1 MRAWSPMSGV
11 SRPAVPGR
19 EEPALVARPGLLAAI
34 TAVALVLTAGV
45 FAVVGGRGTLPDIQR
60 LDDAWLRLMISGRA
74 LPLTVIAN
82 AFNLLGL
89 VYITLPV
96 RIAVAGFLALRRR
109 WWQLAAFVAAIVLS
123 EILIGLLKGIYGRA
137 RPPASLVAT
146 SGASFPSGHAVAAS
160 VTAVAAVI
168 ALVPAG
174 RRRAWWA
181 MAAVAF
187 SILMGLSRA
196 YLGAHWLSDAVAG
209 VLLGTS
215 CALLTALVVGQ
226 IQRRRIR
233 RRQPTVGQYPV
244 DAAPADHTG
253 GRRER
258 P

>member
-1 MRAWSPMSGV
+1 MSGV
-11 SRPAVPGR
+11 SRPEVPGR
-19 EEPALVARPGLLAAI
+19 GEPALVAASGRLAAI
-34 TAVALVLTAGV
+34 TAVAVVLTAGV
-45 FAVVGGRGTLPDIQR
+45 FAVVADRGTLASVQR
-60 LDDAWLRLMISGRA
+60 LDEAWLRLMISGRA

-82 AFNLLGL
+82 VFNLLGL

-96 RIAVAGFLALRRR
+96 RIAIAGFLAVRRR

-137 RPPASLVAT
+137 RPPDSLVAT

-174 RRRAWWA
+174 RWRARWA
-181 MAAVAF
+181 TAAVTF

-215 CALLTALVVGQ
+215 CALLAALVVGQ
-226 IQRRRIR
+226 IQRRQAGRGQ
-233 RRQPTVGQYPV
+233 RQAAAGQYRV
-244 DAAPADHTG
+244 DAAPADHAA
-253 GRRER
+253 GRRE
-258 P
+258 PP